1 MILAAILIT
10 FFYCLLITSLII
22 GFDLVPTFNSKE
34 TTNDTYFSIII
45 PFRNEATQLP
55 KLLKNIGALNYP
67 LKNYELIFVDDDS
80 EDDSVKIIEKFFT
93 SAQNN
98 IKIITNDRKTNSPK
112 KDAINIAIQNATF
125 NWIIT
130 TDADCLVAE
139 NWLST
144 FDAFIKKNEP
154 KLIVAPV
161 TYSSKNNFLERFQH
175 LDFLSLMGSTIG
187 GFGIRKPFLCNG
199 ANLCYDKQI
208 FLEVGG
214 FEGNTNIASGD
225 DIFLLEKIV
234 NKHPTDVHY
243 LKSKEAIVT
252 TQPQPT
258 FKQLLDQRTRWA
270 AKSTAYNNNFSKVVS
285 LAVLSMNVLVIVLFL
300 GSVFNINSWQLLL
313 LIFSIKFCLDLIL
326 LFKTSVFFEQQKIL
340 TYYIWSSLL
349 YPLFV
354 MFVIISSLK
363 SGYSWKGRVFKK

>member
-34 TTNDTYFSIII
+34 TTNDTSFSIII

-55 KLLKNIGALNYP
+55 KLFKSIGALNYP

-80 EDDSVKIIEKFFT
+80 EDDSVKIIEQFFT
-93 SAQNN
+93 NVENN
-98 IKIITNDRKTNSPK
+98 ITIIHNSRKTNSPK
-112 KDAINIAIQNATF
+112 KDAINTAIQQAKF
-125 NWIIT
+125 NWIVT
-130 TDADCLVAE
+130 TDADCLVPK
-139 NWLST
+139 NWLRV
-144 FDAFIKKNEP
+144 FDQFINKNTP
-154 KLIVAPV
+154 KLIVGPV

-175 LDFLSLMGSTIG
+175 LDFLSLIGSTIG

-199 ANLCYDKQI
+199 ANLCYDKQT

-234 NKHPTDVHY
+234 HKYRTDVHY
-243 LKSKEAIVT
+243 LKSKDAIVT

-258 FKQLLDQRTRWA
+258 FKQLIDQRTRWA
-270 AKSTAYNNNFSKVVS
+270 AKSTAYKNNFSKLVS
-285 LAVLSMNVLVIVLFL
+285 LSVLSMNALVITLFV
-300 GSVFNINSWQLLL
+300 GSVLNINSWQLLA

-326 LFKTSVFFEQQKIL
+326 LFKTSAFFKQQKVL
-340 TYYIWSSLL
+340 TYYIWCSLL

-354 MFVIISSLK
+354 GVVIMNSLK